1 MPTKSSSN
9 PKATSKKPVKAGGSG
24 VVCACCPDWP
34 IKYPE
39 RCSNT
44 LQRAGKMYYFCTKRC
59 KDKFQK
65 NPSAYTG

>member
-1 MPTKSSSN
+1 L
-9 PKATSKKPVKAGGSG
+9 AKKPAEKRSGAKKPAKAGGSG

-44 LQRAGKMYYFCTKRC
+44 VKHAGTTYYFCTKRC
-59 KDKFQK
+59 KDKFQRH
-65 NPSAYTG
+65 PSAYVR